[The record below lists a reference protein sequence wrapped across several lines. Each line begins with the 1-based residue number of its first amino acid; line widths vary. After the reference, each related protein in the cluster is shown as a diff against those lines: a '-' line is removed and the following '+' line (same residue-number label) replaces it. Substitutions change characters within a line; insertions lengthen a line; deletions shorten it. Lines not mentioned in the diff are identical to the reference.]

1 MKVLILQD
9 DMYPY
14 LAYVVQTYARGG
26 IDPDEG
32 LALYQL
38 NQALKSAQTVDDSQV
53 AKIKTGEVGPVPLAT
68 VSIETPEQQ

>member
-9 DMYPY
+9 DMYSY

-26 IDPDEG
+26 IDPEEG

-38 NQALKSAQTVDDSQV
+38 NQALKNVQTVDDAQ
-53 AKIKTGEVGPVPLAT
+53 AKKVGEVEPPA
-68 VSIETPEQQ
+68 EQPA

>member
-9 DMYPY
+9 DMYSY

-26 IDPDEG
+26 IDPEEG

-38 NQALKSAQTVDDSQV
+38 NQALKSAQTVDESQV
-53 AKIKTGEVGPVPLAT
+53 AKIKTGEVANTPVAS
-68 VSIETPEQQ
+68 VSVENEV